1 MKNTI
6 FTILFILVFG
16 GLCHSQSLSQYI
28 IASSGVTLNGTSNTL
43 NFTMGEPVIGNIDNG
58 ESLGQGFW
66 LGAIEGVVLSNE
78 DFNSSIETSFYPNPV
93 KDFLNI
99 SFTDMEGQNIELV
112 LYDILGREVY
122 KKQMTGIA
130 NTEVINLSSLNSGTY
145 LLSIVLQSN
154 NTSKT
159 YKIIKQ

>member
-6 FTILFILVFG
+6 FTILLILVFSD
-16 GLCHSQSLSQYI
+16 LCHSQSLSQYI
-28 IASSGVTLNGTSNTL
+28 TASSGVTLNGTSNTL
-43 NFTMGEPVIGNIDNG
+43 SFTMGEPIIGNIDNG

-78 DFNSSIETSFYPNPV
+78 DFSSSIETTFYPNPV
-93 KDFLNI
+93 RDFLNI

-122 KKQMTGIA
+122 KKQITSIA
-130 NTEVINLSSLNSGTY
+130 NTEAINLSSLNSGTY

-154 NTSKT
+154 NTFKT

>member
-6 FTILFILVFG
+6 FTILLILVFSD
-16 GLCHSQSLSQYI
+16 LCHSQSLSQYI
-28 IASSGVTLNGTSNTL
+28 AASSGVTLNGTSNTL
-43 NFTMGEPVIGNIDNG
+43 SFTMGEPIIGNIDNG

-78 DFNSSIETSFYPNPV
+78 DFSSSIETTFYPNPV
-93 KDFLNI
+93 RDFLNI

-122 KKQMTGIA
+122 KKQITSIA
-130 NTEVINLSSLNSGTY
+130 NTEAINLSSLNSGTY

-154 NTSKT
+154 NTFKT

>member
-1 MKNTI
+1 MI
-6 FTILFILVFG
+6 
-16 GLCHSQSLSQYI
+16 
-28 IASSGVTLNGTSNTL
+28 
-43 NFTMGEPVIGNIDNG
+43 
-58 ESLGQGFW
+58 
-66 LGAIEGVVLSNE
+66 
-78 DFNSSIETSFYPNPV
+78 